1 MPDGMVMPDGTIME
15 TTAFYGPMVAL
26 LIFGIII
33 VLVVILVRWL
43 HKMRMA
49 RLELNDGPLIQLK
62 EQHAKGEITTREFE
76 KRRRRL

>member
-1 MPDGMVMPDGTIME
+1 MPDGTIME

-26 LIFGIII
+26 LIFGILI

-62 EQHAKGEITTREFE
+62 EQHNKGEITTREFE